1 MTGSLV
7 PRRIYTYELSMR
19 QFAASQISPNLQ
31 SSTWKP
37 SPPGFAMKNCTI
49 CQGTGW
55 QILPVPGMS
64 TARRCSCTALSHI
77 LRLKERVRIP
87 QRYENCTFDTF
98 VPLSVS
104 QARAL
109 KETQKFAGRFPR
121 CGSGLFLMGD
131 SGVGKTHLAI
141 SVLHELV
148 QKFQDDLLF
157 VDFPTMSDGSKT
169 ARRNSDPWQALKTT
183 SLLVL
188 DNFGATSSRADEPV
202 PLWEDLLRFRYRRCK
217 PVIFTSERI
226 HFDELFANSLS
237 GNISEAESFLRQL
250 HPSLLYGLFSR
261 IKILL
266 ISSSEFCRQSSQI
279 APLF

>member
-1 MTGSLV
+1 
-7 PRRIYTYELSMR
+7 MR
-19 QFAASQISPNLQ
+19 QFADSQIGPDLQ
-31 SSTWKP
+31 TSTWRP
-37 SPPGFAMKNCTI
+37 WPPGFAMKNCTM

-77 LRLKERVRIP
+77 LKLKERVHIP
-87 QRYENCTFDTF
+87 QRYENCTFDAF

-109 KETQKFAGRFPR
+109 KEARKFADRFPR
-121 CGSGLFLMGD
+121 CGPGLFLMGD
-131 SGVGKTHLAI
+131 SGVGKTHLAV

-148 QKFQDDLLF
+148 QKFQEDLLF
-157 VDFPTMSDGSKT
+157 VDFATMSDVSQT
-169 ARRNSDPWQALKTT
+169 ARHNSDPWRALKST

-188 DNFGATSSRADEPV
+188 DNFGAVSSAADERIS
-202 PLWEDLLRFRYRRCK
+202 LWEDLLRFRWRRCK
-217 PVIFTSERI
+217 PVIFTCAQIR
-226 HFDELFANSLS
+226 FDELFASSLT
-237 GNISEAESFLRQL
+237 GNVSDAESFLRQL
-250 HPSLLYGLFSR
+250 HPSLLYGLFGS

-266 ISSSEFCRQSSQI
+266 ISGSEFRKPSAQI